1 MLLAAQGK
9 ARQGQGGRLWR
20 RCSTWRRGE
29 ARKRRVARLRAA
41 STIGARAIED
51 ALPDEKIYG
60 ASWDDPEPYYSALTG
75 WRTTSRPSCPSSV
88 LVGGC
93 KSSAPWRRAAAKRR
107 HSRRYSAQLP
117 AASGLSCNRSH
128 LLVMRTTSMG
138 LKLLQPLL
146 LLPVRFL
153 PEGGLCPRASH
164 TCAVPELLVLA
175 SPTRT
180 AGTRVRRRRRK
191 ATRIAGHRQHVF
203 VDGIQ
208 RSEWTRGTCSSGRSW
223 RRCST
228 WRRGEARRR
237 RVARLRAV
245 IVDVLVAIGAR
256 TIGACAIEDALP
268 DEKIYGASWD
278 DPEPY
283 YSALTG
289 WRTTS
294 RPSCPSSV
302 LVGGCKSS
310 APWRRAAAKRRHS
323 RRYSAQLPA
332 ASGLSCN
339 RSHLLVMRT
348 TSMGLKLL
356 QPLLL
361 LPVRF
366 LPEGKFLMKYSDP
379 PPFPGSGP
387 GGTLM

>member
-1 MLLAAQGK
+1 MAPLGTIRSRTTQRLPDGEQQAGLRV
-9 ARQGQGGRLWR
+9 RQVYW
-20 RCSTWRRGE
+20 SE
-29 ARKRRVARLRAA
+29 
-41 STIGARAIED
+41 GARA
-51 ALPDEKIYG
+51 
-60 ASWDDPEPYYSALTG
+60 
-75 WRTTSRPSCPSSV
+75 RHH
-88 LVGGC
+88 GGEL
-93 KSSAPWRRAAAKRR
+93 RRSGDTAVV
-107 HSRRYSAQLP
+107 SLAQLP

-128 LLVMRTTSMG
+128 LLVMRKTSMG

-323 RRYSAQLPA
+323 RRQSSSAAGSIWLVMQPEPSTRDEEDLNGVEAPPA
-332 ASGLSCN
+332 ASL
-339 RSHLLVMRT
+339 T
-348 TSMGLKLL
+348 TCT
-356 QPLLL
+356 
-361 LPVRF
+361 
-366 LPEGKFLMKYSDP
+366 
-379 PPFPGSGP
+379 FPA
-387 GGTLM
+387 